1 MSLPKNGPK
10 GLEWTQSNAVHPF
23 WFIQRADKDDIVA
36 NAQIVQQEWTHVT
49 ACAFK
54 AVISGAATIP
64 PITNTFSVSMPF
76 IVNTHAIEAGQ
87 EVILQWRRPP
97 SIKRKKGDAASTCA
111 LDQILQQDL
120 KRRKA
125 KAAIKGAG
133 A

>member
-1 MSLPKNGPK
+1 MD
-10 GLEWTQSNAVHPF
+10 WTQYNAVHPF
-23 WFIQRADKDDIVA
+23 WFIQRHEKDDTIA
-36 NAQIVQQEWTHVT
+36 NAQIVQQEWTHVA

-87 EVILQWRRPP
+87 EVILQWRPTNT
-97 SIKRKKGDAASTCA
+97 KRKNNDAAGTCA
-111 LDQILQQDL
+111 LDQILQQE
-120 KRRKA
+120 KRRRA